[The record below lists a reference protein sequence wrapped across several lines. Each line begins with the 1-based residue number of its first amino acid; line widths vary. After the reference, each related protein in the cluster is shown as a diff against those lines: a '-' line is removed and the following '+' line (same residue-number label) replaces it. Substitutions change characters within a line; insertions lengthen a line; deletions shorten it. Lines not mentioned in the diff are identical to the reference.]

1 MKTIGIT
8 GGIGS
13 GKSFICD
20 KLKQKGFP
28 VYEADVRA
36 LNLIETQNEIKQN
49 IISLLGPESFTPNGN
64 YNRAFVSN
72 LVFKNPDLLEKLNK
86 IIHPATTEDFKH
98 FTKKIAFENPDCPFL
113 FKEAAI
119 LFEAGTYT
127 SCDAVI
133 LVFAP
138 EKLRIKRVME
148 RSGISEEN
156 IINRIRNQWTEI
168 RKLNLADYVV
178 INDGYSD
185 SDNEIMKLL
194 AWLKYKFNRDA

>member
-1 MKTIGIT
+1 MKIIGIT

-13 GKSFICD
+13 GKSFICE
-20 KLKQKGFP
+20 KLKLKGFP
-28 VYEADVRA
+28 VYEADVKA
-36 LNLIETQNEIKQN
+36 LNLIETQNETKQN

-72 LVFKNPDLLEKLNK
+72 LVFKNPELLEKLNK
-86 IIHPATTEDFKH
+86 IIHPATTEDFEH
-98 FTKKIAFENPDCPFL
+98 FIKKIEFENPECSFI

-148 RSGISEEN
+148 RNGISEEN
-156 IINRIRNQWTEI
+156 IINRIRNQWAEI

-178 INDGYSD
+178 INDGYSNP
-185 SDNEIMKLL
+185 DNEIRKLL
-194 AWLKYKFNRDA
+194 DWLKYKFKINA

>member
-1 MKTIGIT
+1 MKVIGIT

-13 GKSFICD
+13 GKTFICD

-36 LNLIETQNEIKQN
+36 LNLIETQNEIKQS

-64 YNRAFVSN
+64 YNRAFVGN
-72 LVFKNPDLLEKLNK
+72 LVFKNPELLEKLNK
-86 IIHPATTEDFKH
+86 IIHPATMEDFKH
-98 FTKKIAFENPDCPFL
+98 FTNNIAFENPECPFL

-168 RKLNLADYVV
+168 RKMSLANYVV

-185 SDNEIMKLL
+185 SDNEIMKLI